1 LDVIRNVSVNAK
13 IPTAIFSLEMS
24 KDQLVDRLLSS
35 QSGVNLWKI
44 RTGHLNDDDFEKL
57 GDAMGL
63 LSEAPIYIDDTAGAN
78 IMEVR
83 TKARRLQTE
92 HGVGLIVI
100 DYLQLMSGRSTD
112 NRVQEVSEISRS
124 LKILAREL
132 NVPVIALSQLSRSV
146 ESRPDKVPQLSD
158 LRESGSIEQDADVVM
173 FIHRKDMYK
182 DKDQQNT
189 NIADVYIKKHRNGAV
204 GDISLFFDGEKAS
217 FKNLT
222 KGFDLRPETVMQSL
236 SSNQNA

>member
-1 LDVIRNVSVNAK
+1 
-13 IPTAIFSLEMS
+13 
-24 KDQLVDRLLSS
+24 
-35 QSGVNLWKI
+35 
-44 RTGHLNDDDFEKL
+44 
-57 GDAMGL
+57 
-63 LSEAPIYIDDTAGAN
+63 
-78 IMEVR
+78 
-83 TKARRLQTE
+83 
-92 HGVGLIVI
+92 
-100 DYLQLMSGRSTD
+100 
-112 NRVQEVSEISRS
+112 
-124 LKILAREL
+124 
-132 NVPVIALSQLSRSV
+132 
-146 ESRPDKVPQLSD
+146 
-158 LRESGSIEQDADVVM
+158 M

>member
-1 LDVIRNVSVNAK
+1 
-13 IPTAIFSLEMS
+13 
-24 KDQLVDRLLSS
+24 
-35 QSGVNLWKI
+35 
-44 RTGHLNDDDFEKL
+44 
-57 GDAMGL
+57 
-63 LSEAPIYIDDTAGAN
+63 
-78 IMEVR
+78 MEVR